1 MARLFLIVAAS
12 LLASTHGFMPSTT
25 RVFSP
30 RRMALATVMTAEPN
44 PVVKILS
51 AGMGLAKP
59 LFGVEAKLQ
68 AAVLGRIVGYTMDEA
83 VADINEAKA
92 SNDVIIYTYAL
103 SPFSTEAVNLLEST
117 GYAFTKV
124 QLGLEW
130 FTLGGKGSQ
139 KRVALGDMVPNGGT
153 SLPKI
158 FIGGAPLTGAS
169 GYSALAE
176 AVEEGTLEGLLQA
189 ANAKRA

>member
-1 MARLFLIVAAS
+1 V
-12 LLASTHGFMPSTT
+12 
-25 RVFSP
+25 
-30 RRMALATVMTAEPN
+30 ALATVMAAEPN

-68 AAVLGRIVGYTMDEA
+68 AAALGRVVGYTMDDA
-83 VADINEAKA
+83 VAEIDNIVKTNP
-92 SNDVIIYTYAL
+92 VVIYTYAL
-103 SPFSTEAVNLLEST
+103 SPFSTEALKLLTST
-117 GYAFTKV
+117 GYEFTKIE
-124 QLGLEW
+124 LGLEW

-139 KRVALGDMVPNGGT
+139 LRVALGDMAPNGAT

-176 AVEEGTLEGLLQA
+176 AVEDGSLEGLLEA
-189 ANAKRA
+189 ANAKRDFNQIR